1 MSAMFEQPPQE
12 KNPRWI
18 IAPIRRLGN
27 LPLFNRDA
35 PLTSARA
42 IVGWWEARRV
52 PYNIIVGSVGIFTC
66 IVIAIIG
73 MGSYFFFSS
82 DFGLPGSP
90 FLAIFGI
97 IIYGILANVC
107 FTGGWLTELI
117 VRRVWP
123 QEADRFATTSFS
135 LGLFLSILLTL
146 TPAFVI
152 GTAGVFKLVSHFL
165 GLVHH

>member
-1 MSAMFEQPPQE
+1 MFEEAAQAE
-12 KNPRWI
+12 NPRWI
-18 IAPIRRLGN
+18 MVAVRRFGN
-27 LPLFNRDA
+27 LHIFHRDA
-35 PLTSARA
+35 PITGTRA
-42 IVGWWEARRV
+42 IIGWWEARRV
-52 PYNIIVGSVGIFTC
+52 PYNMIVGSAGIFTC
-66 IVIAIIG
+66 IVIAVVA
-73 MGSYFFFSS
+73 MGSYFLFNS
-82 DFGLPGSP
+82 DFGLSGSP
-90 FLAIFGI
+90 FLAILGI